1 MINDKRVVCLIPA
14 RGGSKGIPK
23 KNLID
28 LGGQPLI
35 SHSIQHALGSKYIDA
50 VYLSSDSDEIL
61 QTAEKYNATPIR
73 RSAKLSDDYAAL
85 EDLVK
90 NFLTIV
96 QNIDIMVMLQPT
108 SPLRSSEDIDNAIE
122 ELFEQD
128 VDSLFSAVEL
138 EDFFIWE
145 RNESGKLQSV
155 NYDFENRQRRQDING
170 QFVEN
175 GSIYVFKPSV
185 VLENN
190 NRLGGKIGVSIMESW
205 KIHEIDSYDDL
216 EMCRFIYNKKV
227 LNE

>member
-1 MINDKRVVCLIPA
+1 
-14 RGGSKGIPK
+14 
-23 KNLID
+23 
-28 LGGQPLI
+28 
-35 SHSIQHALGSKYIDA
+35 
-50 VYLSSDSDEIL
+50 
-61 QTAEKYNATPIR
+61 
-73 RSAKLSDDYAAL
+73 
-85 EDLVK
+85 
-90 NFLTIV
+90 
-96 QNIDIMVMLQPT
+96 MLQPT